1 MARGARLYRHT
12 QALMV
17 RATTYPASG
26 APEPNVNLHGPD
38 GLERGRAWLATV
50 WDHPQ
55 ARRALEAASPVL
67 AAQTATLLAL
77 RTPSG
82 KEIRRLVH
90 STAAYLL
97 RWQGRAT
104 PFGHFAGVAPAR
116 IGPAPQALWGTG
128 HRAVLRPDAAW
139 LGAVTDQL
147 AAHPDVQ
154 KRLLVVANPAA
165 HVRGGRIVVPGRAPA
180 DGLAP
185 LEVSMAATGPVRSA
199 LAAATSPVAFPDV
212 AKAVADRY
220 PHADHALVHGLLAH
234 FLEYGVLLSAL
245 DATATA
251 ADPLAQ
257 IRTLTD
263 PASTPAPLLSPTAEV
278 TGSTP
283 PAWPDTVLDAQVTIP
298 ASVLSEAETA
308 ASVLA
313 RLSPYPFGNPAW
325 KDFHQRF
332 RQTYGVGAAVPV
344 TELVGDGGLGF
355 PPGFLGA
362 DRPAPARML
371 SARDEAFLAVA
382 QQAALDG
389 ACEVVLTERLVAS
402 LAVVEAAELA
412 LPPTVEL
419 AFQLRADDA
428 DALRRGR
435 FELWLASA
443 ARPSSS
449 MAGRFTDLLADTNAT
464 ELAAALAGPAG
475 PLPAQLV
482 FPARRHHSANV
493 IRTPH
498 LLEHSISLSW
508 PEPGPGSIPLDD
520 LAVTSDTRNL
530 YLIRTSTGQAIEP
543 RVLHALEP
551 RVLTAPLARFLAE
564 VAGARRAV
572 WRLPDWGAASRLP
585 FLPRLRHGRTV
596 LAPARW
602 LLAATSLPGPAATLA
617 TWEGAFERWR
627 DRQGVPAHVI
637 LTETEMRLPLDLD
650 VPLHRELLRARLARA
665 LEVEVREAPA
675 LAAGSTS
682 SSAGGFMGR
691 AHEFLTILH
700 ATTPVPFPAGPA
712 VAVAEPQTPGV
723 SRTLCA
729 HLHGHPARQD
739 EILTEHLPRLFDGWS
754 PAPAWWFTRHD
765 DAAHPDRDRHLAL
778 ILHLDDATGYGRAAE
793 RLGTWADEL
802 RRHQLAS
809 RLDLAAYRPQDG
821 RYGHG
826 PAREASERVFAADSA
841 AALAQITYAAHA
853 GVPAEALAAA
863 SLAELATAFAPCPAD
878 GWSWLAA
885 NLPRETG
892 PVDGALTRHTL
903 ALTAP
908 GAAWR
913 HEPDALAV
921 VETWAARTD
930 ALCAYRQTIDAQREP
945 MTVLRSLL
953 HHHHVRALGGGPDS
967 GRITHRLARSAALP
981 HTHRR
986 KARP

>member
-12 QALMV
+12 QTLMV

-26 APEPNVNLHGPD
+26 VPEPDVNLHGPD

-90 STAAYLL
+90 STATYLL

-116 IGPAPQALWGTG
+116 TGPTPQALWGTG

-147 AAHPDVQ
+147 AAHPDIRE
-154 KRLLVVANPAA
+154 RLLVVANPAA

-185 LEVSMAATGPVRSA
+185 LEVSMAATGPVRTA
-199 LAAATSPVAFPDV
+199 LAAATAPVAFSDV
-212 AKAVADRY
+212 ARAVTAEY
-220 PHADHALVHGLLAH
+220 PNAGHATVHGHLAQLLEH
-234 FLEYGVLLSAL
+234 GVLLSAL

-257 IRTLTD
+257 IRPLTG
-263 PASTPAPLLSPTAEV
+263 PAGTPVPLLSPTGEM
-278 TGSTP
+278 TGSTS
-283 PAWPDTVLDAQVTIP
+283 PAWPDTVLDARVMIP

-308 ASVLA
+308 ASMLA

-325 KDFHQRF
+325 RDFHQRF

-355 PPGFLGA
+355 PPGFLGS

-371 SARDEAFLAVA
+371 SARDEAFLALA
-382 QQAALDG
+382 QQTALDG
-389 ACEVVLTERLVAS
+389 AREVILTEPLVAS

-412 LPPTVEL
+412 LPPSVEL
-419 AFQLRADDA
+419 AFQLHADDV

-435 FELWLASA
+435 FELWLTSA

-449 MAGRFTDLLADTNAT
+449 MAGRFTDLLPDTDAA

-482 FPARRHHSANV
+482 FPARRRHSANV
-493 IRTPH
+493 IRTPR
-498 LLEHSISLSW
+498 LLEHTISLGW
-508 PEPGPGSIPLDD
+508 PEPGPGSIPLYD
-520 LAVTSDTRNL
+520 LAVTCDARHL
-530 YLIRTSTGQAIEP
+530 YLIRSSTGQVIEP

-551 RVLTAPLARFLAE
+551 RVLTPPLARFLAE

-585 FLPRLRHGRTV
+585 FLPRLRHGRTI

-602 LLAATSLPGPAATLA
+602 LLVATSLPGPAAA
-617 TWEGAFERWR
+617 RAAWESAFERWR
-627 DRQGVPAHVI
+627 DRQHVPAKVI
-637 LTETEMRLPLDLD
+637 LTETEMRLPLNLD

-665 LEVEVREAPA
+665 GEVEVREAPSP
-675 LAAGSTS
+675 AAGSTS
-682 SSAGGFMGR
+682 PSAGGFMGR
-691 AHEFLTILH
+691 AHEFLTVLH
-700 ATTPVPFPAGPA
+700 SKRPVSSPAGPA
-712 VAVAEPQTPGV
+712 VAVTEPETPGV
-723 SRTLCA
+723 SRTVCA
-729 HLHGHPARQD
+729 HLYGHPVRQD

-754 PAPAWWFTRHD
+754 PAPSWWFTRHN

-778 ILHLDDATGYGRAAE
+778 VLHLDDATGYGRAAE
-793 RLGTWADEL
+793 YLGTWVDEL
-802 RRHQLAS
+802 RRHQLAL

-821 RYGHG
+821 RYGYG
-826 PAREASERVFAADSA
+826 AASEAAQRFFAADSA
-841 AALAQITYAAHA
+841 AALAQITYAART

-863 SLAELATAFAPCPAD
+863 SLADLAIAFAPCPAD
-878 GWSWLAA
+878 GWAWLAA

-892 PVDGALTRHTL
+892 PVDAALTRHTL

-908 GAAWR
+908 GAAW
-913 HEPDALAV
+913 HHGPDALAV
-921 VETWAARTD
+921 AETWAARTD
-930 ALCAYRQTIDAQREP
+930 ALFAYRQALTAQREP

-967 GRITHRLARSAALP
+967 GRITLRLARSAALP